1 MKRRSLLTFAAAGLV
16 AISLNA
22 GHALAASPEGAR
34 ALVENVSV
42 RLIDLIKQPGPPQ
55 SKVGPLKSLME
66 ETVDVRQVAGF
77 ALGRYARGTSPDQ
90 RDRYVAA
97 YSDYIARTYAD
108 RFSEYGGETIRI
120 TGAQD
125 FGSKGIFVN
134 SEVMYNGQPVRIG
147 WQVQDNR
154 SGQMKI
160 VDINVD
166 GLSMAESQR
175 ADFTRM
181 ISGLNGDVDAFITQL
196 QSL

>member
-1 MKRRSLLTFAAAGLV
+1 MKRRSFLTLAASGLLAV
-16 AISLNA
+16 SLNA
-22 GHALAASPEGAR
+22 GTALAASPEA
-34 ALVENVSV
+34 AKAMVETVSV
-42 RLIDLIKQPGPPQ
+42 RLIDLIKQPGTPQ

-66 ETVDVRQVAGF
+66 ANVDVRQVAGF
-77 ALGRYARGTSPDQ
+77 ALGRYARGTTPDQ

-125 FGSKGIFVN
+125 FGNKGVFVR
-134 SEVMYNGQPVRIG
+134 SEVNYNGQPVTIG
-147 WQVQDNR
+147 WQVQNDR

-181 ISGLNGDVDAFITQL
+181 IAGMGGDVDAFITRL

>member
-1 MKRRSLLTFAAAGLV
+1 MKRRSFLTLAASGLLAV
-16 AISLNA
+16 SLNA
-22 GHALAASPEGAR
+22 GSALAASPEA
-34 ALVENVSV
+34 AKAMVETVSV
-42 RLIDLIKQPGPPQ
+42 RLIDLIKQPGTPQ

-66 ETVDVRQVAGF
+66 ANVDVRQVAGF
-77 ALGRYARGTSPDQ
+77 ALGRYARGTTPDQ

-108 RFSEYGGETIRI
+108 RFSEYGGETIRV

-125 FGSKGIFVN
+125 FGRKGVFVS
-134 SEVMYNGQPVRIG
+134 SEVNYNGQPVTIG
-147 WQVQDNR
+147 WQVQNDR

-181 ISGLNGDVDAFITQL
+181 IADMGGDVDAFISRL

>member
-1 MKRRSLLTFAAAGLV
+1 MKRRSFLTLAASGLLAVSLSAGT
-16 AISLNA
+16 
-22 GHALAASPEGAR
+22 ALAASPEA
-34 ALVENVSV
+34 AKAMVETVSV
-42 RLIDLIKQPGPPQ
+42 RLIDLIKQPGTPQ

-66 ETVDVRQVAGF
+66 ANVDVRQVAGF
-77 ALGRYARGTSPDQ
+77 ALGRYARGTTPDQ

-125 FGSKGIFVN
+125 FGNKGVFVR
-134 SEVMYNGQPVRIG
+134 SEVNYNGQPVTIG
-147 WQVQDNR
+147 WQVQNDR

-181 ISGLNGDVDAFITQL
+181 IAGMGGDVDAFITRL